1 MSEDLEETRKAL
13 RRWNPDV
20 VYAGENGLGIPQLV
34 FRFANDRGASIIGE
48 VDHDAWLTRLG
59 RVDSLDTD
67 EDLAERFRPPLLPG
81 VVELMP
87 LTFEGDGH
95 HDFEMDFDGLLRR
108 VPLAE
113 VDAILEAIRDGRDL

>member
-20 VYAGENGLGIPQLV
+20 VYAGENGLGLPQLI
-34 FRFANDRGASIIGE
+34 FRFANDEGASIVGE
-48 VDHDAWLTRLG
+48 VDHHAWLARLRPADLADG
-59 RVDSLDTD
+59 
-67 EDLAERFRPPLLPG
+67 EDLAERLRPPLLPG

-87 LTFEGDGH
+87 ITFEGDGH

-113 VDAILEAIRDGRDL
+113 VDAILEAIRDGRER